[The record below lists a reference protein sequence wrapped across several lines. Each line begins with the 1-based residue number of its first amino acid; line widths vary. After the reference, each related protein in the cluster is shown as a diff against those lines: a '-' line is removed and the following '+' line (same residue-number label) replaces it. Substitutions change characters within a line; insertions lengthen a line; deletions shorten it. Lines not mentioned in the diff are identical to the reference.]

1 MKKPVIF
8 FSTVCASGV
17 VLLASLSYLGPRDEL
32 MPALDNFSYN
42 AITGNTSFG
51 MLVKF
56 SDSGGIG
63 EVISRG
69 HSEEYNLDYFSVRVN
84 QAFWGC
90 TNGQI
95 LNVYDDERK
104 TIVSASNQVVELAPT
119 NLARFVFAAS
129 TNVYEIYHMEYD
141 LYDWNHETHLFP
153 ILTNTPF
160 FYLKYGTRSWWYEDY
175 QGGHLT
181 TQLTNVLRTVRTHRN
196 WTNYYEVCRDGA
208 ALLSD
213 RVQEDSF
220 YDLRDLIIHGSDEQ
234 LNFMF
239 NDSMFPTNNFPFL
252 EAQIQK
258 RQQKQGQKN
267 P

>member
-1 MKKPVIF
+1 MKKSILFV
-8 FSTVCASGV
+8 STVCFGSV

-32 MPALDNFSYN
+32 MPKLSDFGYG
-42 AITGNTSFG
+42 IIRGETTFG

-63 EVISRG
+63 EVINRG
-69 HSEEYNLDYFSVRVN
+69 HLEERDLDYFTMRVS

-104 TIVSASNQVVELAPT
+104 TIMSANNQVVVLAPT
-119 NLARFVFAAS
+119 NHARFVFVVS
-129 TNVYEIYHMEYD
+129 TNVHEIYHMEYD

-153 ILTNTPF
+153 ITTNTMF

-181 TQLTNVLRTVRTHRN
+181 TQLTNVLRTARTHRN

-208 ALLSD
+208 SVPSN

-220 YDLRDLIIHGSDEQ
+220 YDLRRLISRGSDDELDFMDKDPLFP
-234 LNFMF
+234 LN
-239 NDSMFPTNNFPFL
+239 NRPFL
-252 EAQIQK
+252 DAEIAE